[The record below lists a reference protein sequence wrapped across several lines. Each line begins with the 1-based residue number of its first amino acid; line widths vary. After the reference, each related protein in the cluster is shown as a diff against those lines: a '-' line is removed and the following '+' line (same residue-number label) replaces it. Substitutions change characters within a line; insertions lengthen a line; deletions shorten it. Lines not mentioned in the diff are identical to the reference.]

1 MPSGVAEEQAG
12 SLQWKPPRGAA
23 AQRSEAGAGAAAAG
37 PKTRVTRTASNA
49 PASELQWRPKRAAH
63 AVSRGSESS
72 PSGADGQP
80 GTASN
85 RRRAQAV
92 ALAQG
97 TQRVSPVRW
106 RSPVVQTQGL
116 DPEPALLPPYEDS
129 PDEDESGD
137 VASSEGPSAK
147 FGGEARSLGQ
157 RGPTA
162 TLARRAPVGG
172 EPASQADMPDDYGTM
187 PSGLRP
193 QGLAEDEDAAE
204 VLNLKCADEYAKLKQ
219 LKELSTNISPPGGV
233 LPPECPLV
241 EEPGAAHGVVLT
253 TFTWTASALC
263 HKPLYLEDVA
273 LERYGHSWGPILQP
287 FVSGTRFYLGTLA
300 IPYKMGIEP
309 PTECVYALGYYRP
322 GSCAPYTLGPIPIS
336 ARGALLQGI
345 YATGA
350 ALSIP

>member
-1 MPSGVAEEQAG
+1 ME
-12 SLQWKPPRGAA
+12 
-23 AQRSEAGAGAAAAG
+23 
-37 PKTRVTRTASNA
+37 
-49 PASELQWRPKRAAH
+49 
-63 AVSRGSESS
+63 
-72 PSGADGQP
+72 
-80 GTASN
+80 
-85 RRRAQAV
+85 
-92 ALAQG
+92 G
-97 TQRVSPVRW
+97 TQRGSPVRW
-106 RSPVVQTQGL
+106 RSPVVQTQGF
-116 DPEPALLPPYEDS
+116 DPEPALLPAYDDETYEDTEGHAS
-129 PDEDESGD
+129 HADGTASDFA
-137 VASSEGPSAK
+137 VAGPSP
-147 FGGEARSLGQ
+147 AR
-157 RGPTA
+157 RGPA
-162 TLARRAPVGG
+162 AALARRAPVGS
-172 EPASQADMPDDYGTM
+172 EPPPLEDVPDPYRPAAGN
-187 PSGLRP
+187 LRP
-193 QGLAEDEDAAE
+193 QAQGDQNTAE
-204 VLNLKCADEYAKLKQ
+204 VLNLRCADEYAKLKQ
-219 LKELSTNISPPGGV
+219 LKDLSTNIAPSSGV

-273 LERYGHSWGPILQP
+273 LERYGHSWGPLLQP